1 MTLQVQ
7 LFNIY
12 FIGFVVVVVVVD
24 VAVVNERE
32 RCSSLIR
39 MSNRSSSVAMMNI
52 TVLNLGLL

>member
-1 MTLQVQ
+1 MSLQVQ

-12 FIGFVVVVVVVD
+12 LIGFVVVVVV
-24 VAVVNERE
+24 AFVNERE

-52 TVLNLGLL
+52 TVFNLALL

>member
-12 FIGFVVVVVVVD
+12 FIGF

-39 MSNRSSSVAMMNI
+39 MSNPSSISVAMMNI
-52 TVLNLGLL
+52 TVFNLALL